1 MPPRGELISFAD
13 ATPAASTK
21 WAGIAERFDP
31 YFSPVWQDSSG
42 GAAMSWLSN
51 EALARLGTEGLVK
64 QRARGKH
71 HYQSAEEALS
81 ALPFRPKWQKALGA
95 INLFQTLTTQQLAA
109 ITDDPDVMY
118 ERSVTLDAL
127 FIAGL
132 IQRGGFSLWQNRL
145 RTDKTP
151 ELLRIHPRAH
161 KVDLSHLL
169 YQDWLGVSS
178 GAFKTRGHNWDRHNL
193 LTTELCLRVAE
204 LCPTIPLVLG
214 EALADLTRY
223 ADPKHPLSGERMADG
238 VLLREDGLRILIE
251 TTLGG
256 SSSVL
261 AAKCNEYALMLA
273 NDRSDSVSVLFVAAR
288 GDDWYTGANR
298 RQTLRRIIG
307 TVIAGLHGRI
317 RGKVAR
323 HIAVADWRDWFPEPG
338 CLHRSF
344 RSLTATVPTGPTS
357 DRWQPVALADPMST
371 PMQPS
376 DQSLVIDM
384 ETTLAN
390 AANLYGVPH
399 WLRGTVDPDPLI
411 RHLLAQAGLP
421 EALLFDPVTGDLTER
436 PPPVPG
442 RPQRKTWAKIKKT
455 VGPSPR
461 VLSERWAAAYRA
473 SNHASDTG
481 RR

>member
-1 MPPRGELISFAD
+1 MSSNSDLTAFAD
-13 ATPAASTK
+13 AAPAASTK
-21 WAGIAERFDP
+21 GASLAERFDP
-31 YFSPVWQDSSG
+31 YFSPVWQDASG

-51 EALARLGTEGLVK
+51 EALSRLGTEGLVK
-64 QRARGKH
+64 QRAQGKH
-71 HYQSAEEALS
+71 HYQSAEEALA

-95 INLFQTLTTQQLAA
+95 INLFQTLTAQQLAA
-109 ITDDPDVMY
+109 ITDNPDVMY

-145 RTDKTP
+145 RTDRTP

-161 KVDLSHLL
+161 KIDLSHLL
-169 YQDWLGVSS
+169 YQDWLGVSA

-214 EALADLTRY
+214 EALADLARY
-223 ADPKHPLSGERMADG
+223 ADPKHPPARERMADG

-251 TTLGG
+251 TTVGG
-256 SSSVL
+256 VSSAL
-261 AAKCNEYALMLA
+261 TAKFDTYTSMLT
-273 NDRSDSVSVLFVAAR
+273 NDRSDSVTVLFLSAQSS
-288 GDDWYTGANR
+288 DLYTGVSR
-298 RQTLRRIIG
+298 RQTLCRIIG
-307 TVIAGLHGRI
+307 SVIAGLHGRT
-317 RGKVAR
+317 REKVAR

-338 CLHRSF
+338 TLHRSF

-357 DRWQPVALADPMST
+357 DRWQPVDLADPMST
-371 PMQPS
+371 PMHPS
-376 DQSLVIDM
+376 DPSLAIDM
-384 ETTLAN
+384 ETTLTN
-390 AANLYGVPH
+390 AANLYGIPH
-399 WLRGTVDPDPLI
+399 WQRGTVDPDPLI
-411 RHLLAQAGLP
+411 RYLMARAGLP
-421 EALLFDPVTGDLTER
+421 ETLLFDPVTGDLTER

-442 RPQRKTWAKIKKT
+442 RPHRKTWAKIKKT

-461 VLSERWAAAYRA
+461 VLSERWAAAYRT
-473 SNHASDTG
+473 SKHASDTG